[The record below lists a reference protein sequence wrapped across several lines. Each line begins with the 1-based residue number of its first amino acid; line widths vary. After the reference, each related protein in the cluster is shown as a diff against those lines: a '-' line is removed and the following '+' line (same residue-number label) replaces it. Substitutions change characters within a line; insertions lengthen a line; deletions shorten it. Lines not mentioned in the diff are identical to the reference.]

1 MQAPPVISGSLTLTG
16 SITSTGPITG
26 SGFFTAG
33 TITAQTLVV
42 QTVTSSVS
50 SITGSTK
57 FGSII
62 GNTHQFTGSVLITG
76 SAPALQISSS
86 NYALSLVGGGATRYA
101 GTISNTGGNLDFG
114 IEGSAGNQLF
124 TGAGPYEGG
133 IGTSIARNF
142 HLVSNST
149 VRMTISASGN
159 VGIGT
164 SSPTER
170 LDVIGGAVA
179 AGNGTIRTGI
189 TYSTLGL
196 IGTFTNHNLGI
207 ITNGDT
213 KMFISASG
221 NVGIGTSSPS
231 FKLSV
236 LVDGGGLEDGIRL
249 GVGSNGDGI
258 KIVQRYLSDRTVAL
272 LGQSNYGSATDSGA
286 LRLFD
291 VGGTETVRLSGKS
304 GIASYITSGNVG
316 IGTASPLTLLDLRLA
331 ATDGVAGSVL
341 SSYPIASFVVNAS
354 GGGQRGLQLG
364 GPTGGI
370 SSPVFLKVFG
380 TGQRFAVLN
389 ETNVEN
395 FTVTSASK
403 VGIGNN
409 NPNNVVDIFGN
420 STNTVG
426 LLGVRTSGGGT
437 FITGRIVSAET
448 ANQTLTIATCSTGG
462 TNERIFLK
470 IQVVNVSAVS
480 NYGNVHVGYAL
491 WIGSGGSSVTTMTLD
506 TGNSNIS
513 NTNVGTLSWSGNNL
527 QYTTNRG
534 GNYEMNHITIWACA
548 RDTGVVS

>member
-42 QTVTSSVS
+42 QTITSSVS

-101 GTISNTGGNLDFG
+101 GTISNTSGNLDFG

-221 NVGIGTSSPS
+221 FVGIGTTSPTTVLHVSGSSSRVVLITTSGALSSGFYDAFQILAANQTGGGLSLNVGKAESNNDLAKMVYFHSSNGSTSNRLGFGFYGADGLVNILASGNVGIGTSSPS
-231 FKLSV
+231 TKLHVSGPIGYGTSTYPQNIKLVKTGTTSV
-236 LVDGGGLEDGIRL
+236 VFTITVPYTNNWNPAYATIR
-249 GVGSNGDGI
+249 
-258 KIVQRYLSDRTVAL
+258 
-272 LGQSNYGSATDSGA
+272 
-286 LRLFD
+286 
-291 VGGTETVRLSGKS
+291 
-304 GIASYITSGNVG
+304 
-316 IGTASPLTLLDLRLA
+316 
-331 ATDGVAGSVL
+331 VAGSRTGL
-341 SSYPIASFVVNAS
+341 EEQYAAMYFIRLTYY
-354 GGGQRGLQLG
+354 GGS
-364 GPTGGI
+364 GI
-370 SSPVFLKVFG
+370 SSVV
-380 TGQRFAVLN
+380 
-389 ETNVEN
+389 
-395 FTVTSASK
+395 
-403 VGIGNN
+403 
-409 NPNNVVDIFGN
+409 NNV
-420 STNTVG
+420 
-426 LLGVRTSGGGT
+426 SGD
-437 FITGRIVSAET
+437 T
-448 ANQTLTIATCSTGG
+448 ANASIS
-462 TNERIFLK
+462 I
-470 IQVVNVSAVS
+470 S
-480 NYGNVHVGYAL
+480 
-491 WIGSGGSSVTTMTLD
+491 
-506 TGNSNIS
+506 S
-513 NTNVGTLSWSGNNL
+513 NTANPQVWTITVNDGGASTDYLIADIDLSVN
-527 QYTTNRG
+527 G
-534 GNYEMNHITIWACA
+534 GIISIA
-548 RDTGVVS
+548 